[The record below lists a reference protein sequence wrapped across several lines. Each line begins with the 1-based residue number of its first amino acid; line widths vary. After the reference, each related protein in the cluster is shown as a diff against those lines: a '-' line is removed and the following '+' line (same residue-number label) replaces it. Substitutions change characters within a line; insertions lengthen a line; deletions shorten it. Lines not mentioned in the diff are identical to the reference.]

1 MSKKYI
7 QGKEVWNKI
16 VYATNCLTDFVKPT
30 FGPASNRIIIQQGR
44 NLSIL
49 DDGVTT
55 ANEFELEDEFENA
68 VVRVI
73 KEVARKTNDR
83 VGDGTTGSLIILQA
97 LINEIS
103 KLWRYKPIDII
114 AELHKGL
121 AEFKAEIQ
129 KRAKTINSKEE
140 LVRVAYIAFN
150 NESIAEVIA
159 ETLWE
164 IGHEGIT
171 TVEESDSLE
180 TTHEIV
186 KGLQLPK
193 GFKNPYFINN
203 PEKAE
208 VILNKPYI
216 LVSDREI
223 VDGKDILPILDKVI
237 KSGNR
242 QLLVVADDI
251 RGEALAIMIIN
262 KVKGNA
268 MFCAVDA
275 PYYSNRK
282 YEGLMD
288 VATLT
293 GANFQMGIV
302 QDLPKLELTDLG
314 TADRIIITKDSTTIV
329 GGKGKNLDDY
339 IKELKALIK
348 TTKSE
353 LDKSKM
359 EERLAKLTSG
369 VAVIKVGGAT
379 ENEMKALRYKVEDAV
394 NATRVAYKSGVVQ
407 GAGLTLK
414 DIKTSSKL
422 LNRAL
427 EYPYKQLLKNLGIK
441 ELEVVEG
448 VEDPVEVLIAQVES
462 AVSIVSLL
470 ISTKGILCDKTEEK
484 KNERN

>member
-1 MSKKYI
+1 MKKYTQQTWPI
-7 QGKEVWNKI
+7 IIKAVNEL
-16 VYATNCLTDFVKPT
+16 CDFVKPT
-30 FGPASNRIIIQQGR
+30 FGPASNRVIVQQGR
-44 NLSIL
+44 GIGAL
-49 DDGVTT
+49 DDGV
-55 ANEFELEDEFENA
+55 AISEMFELEDELENA
-68 VVRVI
+68 VIKVI
-73 KEVARKTNDR
+73 KEVAKKTNDR

-97 LINEIS
+97 LINEIG
-103 KLWRYKPIDII
+103 KPKEANKII

-121 AEFKAEIQ
+121 AEFKTEIQ
-129 KRAKTINSKEE
+129 KRAKTINSKDE
-140 LVRVAYIAFN
+140 LARVAYIAFN
-150 NESIAEVIA
+150 NESIAKVIA

-208 VILNKPYI
+208 VILEKPYI

-242 QLLVVADDI
+242 QLLVIADDI

-293 GANFQMGIV
+293 GANFQMGVV
-302 QDLPKLELTDLG
+302 QDLKNLELEDLG
-314 TADRIIITKDSTTIV
+314 SADRVIITKDSTTIV

-339 IKELKALIK
+339 VNELKALIK
-348 TTKSE
+348 SSKSE

-394 NATRVAYKSGVVQ
+394 NATKVAYKSGVVK

-427 EYPYKQLLKNLGIK
+427 EYPHRQLLENSGIK
-441 ELEVVEG
+441 ELEINEG
-448 VEDPVEVLIAQVES
+448 IIDPVEVLIAQVES

-470 ISTKGILCDKTEEK
+470 ISTKGILVDKLGEK
-484 KNERN
+484 KNGGNI